1 MRMVP
6 SEYTPTP
13 LGFPDLSLS
22 ITYADGL
29 RYAQSRLQMIGRG
42 ELKPFCE
49 THDLPYTTIVNL
61 KNGKLRTEEPRLLQ
75 RVLRSLDT
83 PTELVRHPPGS
94 KTQRFL
100 FPSEEALTTFLHQL
114 QSFTSTIPPTTG
126 AVKLIKSS

>member
-1 MRMVP
+1 MAL
-6 SEYTPTP
+6 SEHTPAP

-22 ITYADGL
+22 ITYTDGL

-61 KNGKLRTEEPRLLQ
+61 KNGKLKTEEPRLLQ

-83 PTELVRHPPGS
+83 PTELLGHPPGS

-100 FPSEEALTTFLHQL
+100 FSSEEALATFLHQL
-114 QSFTSTIPPTTG
+114 QSFTSTTSPTIG
-126 AVKLIKSS
+126 AVGLMKPS